1 MKLDQSTMLR
11 WPSRLRQAV
20 VAAATVNRRS
30 MNSEILA
37 RLEASFPGGIEL
49 THGHLL
55 PCPCGAGRPDMT
67 WHGNGL
73 CEAHHVQCTCG
84 NGVTDSTEDA
94 AALRWNALVRGLA
107 GRAA

>member
-1 MKLDQSTMLR
+1 MNKNITQLR
-11 WPSRLRQAV
+11 WPASLRQAV
-20 VAAATVNRRS
+20 VDAARRNRRS

-55 PCPCGAGRPDMT
+55 PCPCGAGRPDAT

-73 CEAHHVQCTCG
+73 HEAHHVQCSCG
-84 NGVTDSTEDA
+84 RGVTDSTEDG
-94 AALRWNALVRGLA
+94 AALKWNALVRGR
-107 GRAA
+107 GVAA

>member
-1 MKLDQSTMLR
+1 
-11 WPSRLRQAV
+11 
-20 VAAATVNRRS
+20 

-55 PCPCGAGRPDMT
+55 PCPCGAGRPDAT

-73 CEAHHVQCTCG
+73 HEAHHVQCSCG
-84 NGVTDSTEDA
+84 RGVTDSTEDG
-94 AALRWNALVRGLA
+94 AALKWNALVRGR
-107 GRAA
+107 GVAA

>member
-11 WPSRLRQAV
+11 WPAWLRQSV
-20 VAAATVNRRS
+20 VAAAAVNRRS

-37 RLEASFPGGIEL
+37 RLESTFPGGVEL

-55 PCPCGAGRPDMT
+55 PCPCGAGRPDAS

-73 CEAHHVQCTCG
+73 HEAHHVHCACG
-84 NGVTDSTEDA
+84 EGVTDSTEDG
-94 AALRWNALVRGLA
+94 AALKWNALVRG
-107 GRAA
+107 RRTAA